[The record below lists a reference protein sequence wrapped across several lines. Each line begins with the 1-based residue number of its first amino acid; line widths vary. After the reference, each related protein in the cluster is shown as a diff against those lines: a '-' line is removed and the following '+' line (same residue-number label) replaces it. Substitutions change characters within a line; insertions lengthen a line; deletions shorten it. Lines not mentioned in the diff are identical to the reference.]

1 MPPSHAPMRFRGLK
15 YGQIEIEELNLS
27 SGQTTCFLGR
37 NASGKSLIGTLITG
51 ETSPDEGA
59 IEDVPSNVSLLS
71 FESLQQDYEQE
82 LANDDTD
89 FQDSLD
95 YGTTG
100 RELLLGSGHSNG
112 KIEDA
117 AQRFGIS
124 DMLDRGCRQFS
135 TGELRRITL
144 LKEILLEPDLLILD
158 EPYEG
163 LDRESQLTLGDFFH
177 QLAVSGKQLLFLANR
192 LQDVPEWSDRL
203 IIIENGK
210 IIDDRPTRV
219 SLADASTQQL
229 FTLGENIPAL
239 PDCPSGQPPVF
250 TPLLR
255 LTENKIA
262 YGDTTQFEGLNWT
275 LQAGEHTLIT
285 GPNGSGKSTLL
296 SLLTGDHPQ
305 CYTNQIE
312 IFGYQRGTGESI
324 WDIKRHIGYLSPSLH
339 RDYRV
344 SCSLE
349 TVLVSGFHDSIG
361 LYEPATAEEL
371 SIAHQWL
378 EFFGLSEFANRPF
391 RSLSY
396 GQQRLALIG
405 RALIKQP
412 PLVIFD
418 EPTQGLDDLNRH
430 LVLACL
436 ERLASLERTTLLF
449 VSHREDEHI
458 PLFKRQ
464 LAFRV
469 SKHDSTRF
477 EVVKLG

>member
-1 MPPSHAPMRFRGLK
+1 MRFLGLK
-15 YGQIEIEELNLS
+15 YGQIDIEELELS

-37 NASGKSLIGTLITG
+37 NASGKSLVGSLIAGDLTPEAG
-51 ETSPDEGA
+51 CIQGIPAS
-59 IEDVPSNVSLLS
+59 VSLLS
-71 FESLQQDYEQE
+71 FERLQQDYEQE
-82 LANDDTD
+82 LANDETD

-95 YGTTG
+95 YGSTG
-100 RELLLGSGHSNG
+100 RELLLATGHSLG

-117 AQRFGIS
+117 ARRFQLTEL
-124 DMLDRGCRQFS
+124 LDRGCRQFS

-144 LKEILLEPDLLILD
+144 LKEVLRDPELLILD

-163 LDRESQLTLGDFFH
+163 LDHASQLSLGDFFQ
-177 QLAVSGKQLLFLANR
+177 QLAVSGKRLLFLANR

-203 IIIENGK
+203 IILDNGK
-210 IIDDRPTRV
+210 IIDDRPTSL
-219 SLADASTQQL
+219 SLADASTHQL
-229 FTLGENIPAL
+229 FTLSEQIPQL
-239 PDCPSGQPPVF
+239 PDCPNGALPPF
-250 TPLLR
+250 SPLVQ
-255 LTENKIA
+255 LTQVKVT
-262 YGDTTQFEGLNWT
+262 YGEQTQFEGFDWT
-275 LQAGEHTLIT
+275 LEPGQHTLIT

-312 IFGYQRGTGESI
+312 IFGYRRGSGESI

-371 SIAHQWL
+371 KIARQWL
-378 EFFGLSEFANRPF
+378 EFFGLAPLASRPF

-405 RALIKQP
+405 RALVKQP

-418 EPTQGLDDLNRH
+418 EPTQGLDDLNRRF
-430 LVLACL
+430 VLACL
-436 ERLASLERTTLLF
+436 ERLAALKRTTLLF

-458 PLFKRQ
+458 PLFQQQ
-464 LAFRV
+464 LNFEP
-469 SKHDSTRF
+469 SKSSYARF
-477 EVVKLG
+477 KIKKNS